1 MAGPKKK
8 PRQAAVIV
16 HGMGE
21 QRPLEP
27 ASRFIG
33 VAIPPKPDHVGSEPS
48 FLPQPDSVASA
59 YESRRFQVPP
69 HSENGTE
76 KRARTEFFEYHWSHR
91 ARVLNQA
98 CVLE

>member
-16 HGMGE
+16 HGTGE

-33 VAIPPKPDHVGSEPS
+33 VAIPPKPDHAGPEPS
-48 FLPQPDSVASA
+48 FLSRPDSVASA
-59 YESRRFQVPP
+59 YESRRFPVPP
-69 HSENGTE
+69 HSENGME
-76 KRARTEFFEYHWSHR
+76 KRAQTEFFEYHWSHR

>member
-16 HGMGE
+16 HGTGE

-33 VAIPPKPDHVGSEPS
+33 VAIPPKPDRAGPEPS
-48 FLPQPDSVASA
+48 FLPRPDSVASA
-59 YESRRFQVPP
+59 FAARRKPWLQV
-69 HSENGTE
+69 T
-76 KRARTEFFEYHWSHR
+76 
-91 ARVLNQA
+91 
-98 CVLE
+98 